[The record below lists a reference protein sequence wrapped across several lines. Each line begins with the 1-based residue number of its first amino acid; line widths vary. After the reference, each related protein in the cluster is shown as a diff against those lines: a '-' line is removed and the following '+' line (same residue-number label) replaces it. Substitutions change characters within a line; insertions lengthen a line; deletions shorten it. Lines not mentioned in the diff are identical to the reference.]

1 LRKSCALHAYRGVP
15 NRQLPGSPPLYT
27 TQGGDFGG
35 LTRRSQEPGGVHL
48 QGINCSNSFM
58 GFGVAS
64 ATIHCPSQGAD
75 SGGTTY
81 PRTQDELR
89 STSGFTSP
97 PEGGGVWTC
106 HEFTMPRPVYNYVH
120 RIMLQFYISIP
131 HMFNYFFPISP
142 LPRVVQSGHRR
153 VWLRYL

>member
-1 LRKSCALHAYRGVP
+1 VRSMHIV
-15 NRQLPGSPPLYT
+15 GSQIGNFPDPPLYT

-35 LTRRSQEPGGVHL
+35 LTRRSQEPRGVHL

-64 ATIHCPSQGAD
+64 ATIHFPSQGAD

-81 PRTQDELR
+81 PRTQGELR

-97 PEGGGVWTC
+97 PEGGGSGC
-106 HEFTMPRPVYNYVH
+106 AMSSLCLALYIIMFIELCFNFTYLSL
-120 RIMLQFYISIP
+120 ICSII
-131 HMFNYFFPISP
+131 FSLSRLYLELCS
-142 LPRVVQSGHRR
+142 LVVDESA
-153 VWLRYL
+153 